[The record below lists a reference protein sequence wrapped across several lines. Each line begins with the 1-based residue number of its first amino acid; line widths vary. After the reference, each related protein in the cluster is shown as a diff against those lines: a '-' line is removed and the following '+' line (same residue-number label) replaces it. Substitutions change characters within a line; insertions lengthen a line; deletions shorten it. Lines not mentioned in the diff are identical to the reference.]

1 MHRVRLRIKGRVQG
15 VFFRA
20 SAKEAAMDLGVTGW
34 VKNQPDGTVE
44 TVAEGEREALDRFIE
59 WCREGPENASVTD
72 VEVDTQQA
80 TGEFDTFTVKH

>member
-20 SAKEAAMDLGVTGW
+20 SAKETAMNLGITGW

-44 TVAEGEREALDRFIE
+44 TVAEGEQEELDRFIE
-59 WCREGPENASVTD
+59 WCREGPENASVAD
-72 VEVDTQQA
+72 VEVDRQEA
-80 TGEFDTFTVKH
+80 TGEFDTFTIKH

>member
-20 SAKEAAMDLGVTGW
+20 SAKEAAMNLGVTGW

-44 TVAEGEREALDRFIE
+44 TVAEGKQEALDRFIE
-59 WCREGPENASVTD
+59 WCREGPENASVAD
-72 VEVDTQQA
+72 VEVDRQEA
-80 TGEFDTFTVKH
+80 TGEFDTFTIKH

>member
-20 SAKEAAMDLGVTGW
+20 SAKESAMNLGITGW

-44 TVAEGEREALDRFIE
+44 TVAEGEQEALDRFIE
-59 WCREGPENASVTD
+59 WC
-72 VEVDTQQA
+72 
-80 TGEFDTFTVKH
+80 